1 MCAAARVA
9 SSVMQV
15 TNLDRSINYYCDVFS
30 CRVAVREREHDAVLL
45 LTPDDFQ
52 IYMHVRKGASR
63 RQVSE
68 IGVHYVMWSAD
79 TEEELA
85 RISER
90 LRAYDASTFTQV
102 YGGVTFVDGC
112 DPDGIRVI
120 VAYPSP
126 EQIPREIIAQRF
138 HG

>member
-1 MCAAARVA
+1 MCAAAKVA

-15 TNLDRSINYYCDVFS
+15 AHLDRSVSYYCDVFT
-30 CRVAVREREHDAVLL
+30 CRVALREREAALL

-52 IYMHVRKGASR
+52 IYMYVQKDASR
-63 RQVSE
+63 PNISN
-68 IGVHYVMWSAD
+68 IGVRYVMWSAD

-102 YGGVTFVDGC
+102 VGGVTFVDGC

-120 VAYPSP
+120 VAYPGP
-126 EQIPREIIAQRF
+126 EKLPRELIAQRF

>member
-1 MCAAARVA
+1 
-9 SSVMQV
+9 MQV
-15 TNLDRSINYYCDVFS
+15 ANLDRSVSYYCDVFS
-30 CRVAVREREHDAVLL
+30 CRVALREREAALL

-52 IYMHVRKGASR
+52 IYMYVQQGASR
-63 RQVSE
+63 RNMSN

-79 TEEELA
+79 TEEELT

-102 YGGVTFVDGC
+102 VGGVTFVDGC

-120 VAYPSP
+120 VAYPAQRNYP
-126 EQIPREIIAQRF
+126 RADRTTIPRMTCSTHRR
-138 HG
+138 

>member
-1 MCAAARVA
+1 MTVP
-9 SSVMQV
+9 
-15 TNLDRSINYYCDVFS
+15 FS
-30 CRVAVREREHDAVLL
+30 CRVALRERDAVLL

-52 IYMHVRKGASR
+52 IYMYVRKGASLR
-63 RQVSE
+63 NISS

-79 TEEELA
+79 TEEELT

-102 YGGVTFVDGC
+102 VGGVTFVDGC

-126 EQIPREIIAQRF
+126 EQLPRELIAPRF

>member
-1 MCAAARVA
+1 MCAAAKVA

-15 TNLDRSINYYCDVFS
+15 ANLDRSVSYYCDVFS
-30 CRVAVREREHDAVLL
+30 CRVALRERDAVLL

-52 IYMHVRKGASR
+52 IYMYVQKGASLR
-63 RQVSE
+63 NISS

-79 TEEELA
+79 TEEELT

-102 YGGVTFVDGC
+102 VGGVTFVDGC

-120 VAYPSP
+120 VAYPDP
-126 EQIPREIIAQRF
+126 EQLPRELIAPRF

>member
-1 MCAAARVA
+1 M
-9 SSVMQV
+9 S
-15 TNLDRSINYYCDVFS
+15 YYCDVFT
-30 CRVAVREREHDAVLL
+30 CRVALREREAALL

-52 IYMHVRKGASR
+52 IYMYVQKDASR
-63 RQVSE
+63 PNISN
-68 IGVHYVMWSAD
+68 IGVRYVMWSAD

-85 RISER
+85 RIGAR

-102 YGGVTFVDGC
+102 VGGVTFVDGC

-126 EQIPREIIAQRF
+126 EQLPRELIAPRF